1 MTTSPTTT
9 GSPTGTGSSS
19 VDGPSGPCENAPGAG
34 ATASAHAADATTGGP
49 AGTGGPATRAV
60 RRPRLREPGVTGND
74 AVAVGTG
81 RDTGSASAGRATYG
95 SAAGSLVRSRWMAT
109 TTSPNGTWMGAFG
122 LCTATS
128 TACTT
133 PDARTVAAMRSA
145 TVSIRS
151 TGSPDRTAA
160 TCSASSP

>member
-1 MTTSPTTT
+1 M
-9 GSPTGTGSSS
+9 
-19 VDGPSGPCENAPGAG
+19 
-34 ATASAHAADATTGGP
+34 
-49 AGTGGPATRAV
+49 
-60 RRPRLREPGVTGND
+60 TGND

-81 RDTGSASAGRATYG
+81 RDTGSASTTARGTYG

-109 TTSPNGTWMGAFG
+109 TTSPNGTWMGACG

-128 TACTT
+128 TACTM

-151 TGSPDRTAA
+151 TGSPDSTAA